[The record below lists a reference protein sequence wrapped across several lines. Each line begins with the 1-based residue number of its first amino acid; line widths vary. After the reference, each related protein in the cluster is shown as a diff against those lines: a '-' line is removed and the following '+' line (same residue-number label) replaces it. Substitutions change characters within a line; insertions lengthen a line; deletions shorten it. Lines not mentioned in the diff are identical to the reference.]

1 MKPLASLLLVG
12 IAAFGTNTVF
22 AQGNGNPNLG
32 QGQAPTGL
40 FGHTPVPT
48 PAKAAPPGEKKP
60 MAASLTKDDKGK
72 EVTTA
77 FTTADPKIFLQW
89 SDPSATKGDKVSV
102 SWFAEDTHGVFPK
115 NKKVT
120 ESSQTAAG
128 PGAYGSLYITAP
140 SGGLPPGKYR
150 ADVYDGSKLAKS
162 LKFTVAKK

>member
-1 MKPLASLLLVG
+1 MKYLASLLLAAV
-12 IAAFGTNTVF
+12 AAFGTSTVF
-22 AQGNGNPNLG
+22 AQGNGNPNLN
-32 QGQAPTGL
+32 QGQAPVGL
-40 FGHTPVPT
+40 FGHTPQPT
-48 PAKAAPPGEKKP
+48 PAKEAPPGEKKP
-60 MAASLTKDDKGK
+60 LEASLTKDDKGK
-72 EVTTA
+72 EAATA
-77 FTTADPKIFLQW
+77 FTTADSKIFLQW
-89 SDPSATKGDKVSV
+89 RDPGAAKGDKISV

>member
-1 MKPLASLLLVG
+1 MKYLASLLLAGV
-12 IAAFGTNTVF
+12 AAFGVNSVF
-22 AQGNGNPNLG
+22 AQGNGNPDLG
-32 QGQAPTGL
+32 RGDAPTGL
-40 FGHTPVPT
+40 FGHTPQPT

-60 MAASLTKDDKGK
+60 LEASLTRDDKGK

-77 FTTADPKIFLQW
+77 FTTADAKVFLQW
-89 SDPSATKGDKVSV
+89 RDPSAAKGDKINVA
-102 SWFAEDTHGVFPK
+102 WIAEDTHGVFPK

-162 LKFTVAKK
+162 VKFTVAKK